1 MSNSFQLLCL
11 GSSYPALLQD
21 CLCSLQDPERS
32 SIYTLGLQALR
43 RQQISAS
50 LEVEEMTREELECRS
65 TRTRKPLNRE
75 NIGEMSGSK
84 GFAEINRKNGN

>member
-1 MSNSFQLLCL
+1 
-11 GSSYPALLQD
+11 
-21 CLCSLQDPERS
+21 
-32 SIYTLGLQALR
+32 
-43 RQQISAS
+43 
-50 LEVEEMTREELECRS
+50 VEEMTREEPECRS